1 MPANRSTLLA
11 RLCDIPAGRGLTV
24 RVGDREIGLFRLGD
38 SVHALDARC
47 PHRQG
52 PLGEGSVEGGHV
64 FCPLHGWEFDLATG
78 ACLTNPAK
86 PVACVP
92 VRVAEGLVFLA
103 EP

>member
-1 MPANRSTLLA
+1 MPADRSTPLA
-11 RLCDIPAGRGLTV
+11 RLSDIPTGRGVTV
-24 RVGDREIGLFRLGD
+24 RVGDREIGLFRSGQM
-38 SVHALDARC
+38 VYALEARC

-52 PLGEGSVEGGHV
+52 PLGEGSVEGGRV

-86 PVACVP
+86 PVACVS
-92 VRVAEGLVFLA
+92 VTVADGLVFLA